1 MSSRHAEV
9 LAADSGDVT
18 HAGTTDVGFAEATHV
33 GYAKTP
39 HVTSA
44 NATDVTSTKAA
55 HVAATKAAT
64 MSAAAAA
71 TAAGLRTRGCEAAGK
86 QRGCQNHH
94 QSSFHNLSPLG
105 WRTFR
110 RRTFVRCR
118 RSQRTRRR
126 RRDRLEGGITRP
138 PSPLNSP
145 SIIRMNIGH
154 TANTLTPAQRSG
166 FLGEWSLKVKFVVS

>member
-55 HVAATKAAT
+55 T
-64 MSAAAAA
+64 MSAAA
-71 TAAGLRTRGCEAAGK
+71 TAAGLRTRGYEAAGK

-94 QSSFHNLSPLG
+94 QSSFHDLSPLG

-166 FLGEWSLKVKFVVS
+166 FLGEWSPKVKFVVS